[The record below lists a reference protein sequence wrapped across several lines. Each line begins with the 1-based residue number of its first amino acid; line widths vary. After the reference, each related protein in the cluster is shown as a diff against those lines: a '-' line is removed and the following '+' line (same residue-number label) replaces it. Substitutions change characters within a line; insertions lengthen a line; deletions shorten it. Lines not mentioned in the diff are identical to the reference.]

1 MSRIMMTGY
10 SRVLTFAGIC
20 LWHHDLFYGPGLH
33 SCPYSDH
40 YLSHNLMRRGNK
52 PNSRHVTRFVSVLS
66 PHLTSRETR
75 NIPSIN
81 SGIKV
86 KVYII
91 RHLPSTI
98 LGIREKSMQIFQ
110 WSAISSVDISPSKI
124 LKNI

>member
-52 PNSRHVTRFVSVLS
+52 PNSMHVTRFVSVL
-66 PHLTSRETR
+66 PHVKLGIITRLTLVSKQG
-75 NIPSIN
+75 PSL
-81 SGIKV
+81 
-86 KVYII
+86 
-91 RHLPSTI
+91 HLPTI
-98 LGIREKSMQIFQ
+98 IGIRE
-110 WSAISSVDISPSKI
+110 
-124 LKNI
+124 